1 MLALYMLGAGLILSG
16 LFMGLTWFGGRV
28 VRQQGPM
35 LGFVGAALMMVLALL
50 PFGYLTTYFWRAF
63 QANGWAE
70 RAYQLCFTAAV
81 AVPMFT
87 GVCCALLLLWASL
100 VAQRRQ
106 RRRRQ
111 RRVRPRS

>member
-1 MLALYMLGAGLILSG
+1 MLGAGLILSG
-16 LFMGLTWFGGRV
+16 LFIGLTWFGGRV
-28 VRQQGPM
+28 IRQQGPR

-50 PFGYLTTYFWRAF
+50 PFGYLTTYFWRAL

-81 AVPMFT
+81 AAPMFT
-87 GVCCALLLLWASL
+87 GICGALLLLWASL
-100 VAQRRQ
+100 AAQRRHQ

-111 RRVRPRS
+111 RRVRQRS